1 MPGFDGTGPMGM
13 GPMTGGGRGRC
24 NPLWAG
30 YGASSGLGYP
40 YYGGYPGWPRGA
52 YGMGYPNYSPVY
64 PYGYSPAYPYTPS
77 PWGSPYGSSMTP
89 GAYGT
94 GYPNYSPM
102 YPYGYTPGYPY
113 ISSPWGSPYGS
124 PMTPEGEKEWLKS
137 QADSIQQQ
145 IDQINS
151 RIMELEKE

>member
-30 YGASSGLGYP
+30 YGASSGFGYP
-40 YYGGYPGWPRGA
+40 YYGGYPGWPRVGYGSYPWA
-52 YGMGYPNYSPVY
+52 YGMGYPSYNPIY
-64 PYGYSPAYPYTPS
+64 PYGS
-77 PWGSPYGSSMTP
+77 
-89 GAYGT
+89 
-94 GYPNYSPM
+94 
-102 YPYGYTPGYPY
+102 TPGYPY

-124 PMTPEGEKEWLKS
+124 PMTPEGEKEWLKN